1 MNQIINIADFYSI
14 YNNKID
20 TSSLDNYD
28 KKTDFIESFDSV
40 VSNNKKKLNSL
51 KEKLTQISKLFS
63 SDISDKILSCIDKY
77 MEQLNQYNGFFNSDT
92 DFTQEEI
99 TKVNEFAESINIF
112 DTELDELIKES
123 YTDLSNIIFESLK
136 SGSIKSDELNQLI
149 SILNLNDN
157 QKDAMLQGLNNYKN
171 AEQQTVKDE
180 EGKDSL
186 GMTESDGSQL
196 NDNTK
201 KSDKDKQEIDVEYV
215 AGSDYHNSVQ
225 NVKKHDRISEL
236 NMLIDELRS
245 KGNLSFAEATKLYS
259 LVEERE
265 ELRKSS
271 YAKKDIASNLRE
283 KKLSSLDRKINDYG
297 EQIKEELQKQEQMK
311 SKLFK
316 YVSNMKIGRLK
327 GKVDSLQE
335 KFGTV
340 KSAQA
345 AAAIHAYDAQ
355 NRMISFKAKLATAKK
370 VITDSAKMV
379 KNEFNNIKS
388 DFSRFVSKKNKVQ
401 DMRNGNVIITNPP
414 RTINLRLPEQQ
425 LSPGVIA
432 I

>member
-379 KNEFNNIKS
+379 KNEFNNIKA

>member
-1 MNQIINIADFYSI
+1 MNQIINIAEFYSI

-63 SDISDKILSCIDKY
+63 SDISDKIISCIDKY

-136 SGSIKSDELNQLI
+136 SGSIKSDELNQLM

-297 EQIKEELQKQEQMK
+297 DQIKEELQKQEQMK

-379 KNEFNNIKS
+379 KNEFNNIKA

>member
-379 KNEFNNIKS
+379 KNEFNNIKA

-401 DMRNGNVIITNPP
+401 DMRNENVIITNPP

>member
-63 SDISDKILSCIDKY
+63 SDISDKIISCIDKY

-414 RTINLRLPEQQ
+414 RTINLRLPESQ

>member
-1 MNQIINIADFYSI
+1 MNQIINIAEFYSI

-63 SDISDKILSCIDKY
+63 SDISDKIISCIDKY

-136 SGSIKSDELNQLI
+136 SGSIKSDELNQLM

>member
-1 MNQIINIADFYSI
+1 MNQIINIAEFYSI

-63 SDISDKILSCIDKY
+63 SDISDKIISCIDKY

-136 SGSIKSDELNQLI
+136 SGSIKSDELNQLM

-379 KNEFNNIKS
+379 KNEFNNIKA

>member
-1 MNQIINIADFYSI
+1 MNQIINIAEFYSI

-136 SGSIKSDELNQLI
+136 SGSIKSDELNQLM

-379 KNEFNNIKS
+379 KNEFNNIKA

>member
-1 MNQIINIADFYSI
+1 
-14 YNNKID
+14 
-20 TSSLDNYD
+20 
-28 KKTDFIESFDSV
+28 
-40 VSNNKKKLNSL
+40 
-51 KEKLTQISKLFS
+51 
-63 SDISDKILSCIDKY
+63 
-77 MEQLNQYNGFFNSDT
+77 
-92 DFTQEEI
+92 
-99 TKVNEFAESINIF
+99 
-112 DTELDELIKES
+112 
-123 YTDLSNIIFESLK
+123 
-136 SGSIKSDELNQLI
+136 
-149 SILNLNDN
+149 
-157 QKDAMLQGLNNYKN
+157 
-171 AEQQTVKDE
+171 
-180 EGKDSL
+180 
-186 GMTESDGSQL
+186 MTESDGSQL

-297 EQIKEELQKQEQMK
+297 DQIKEELQKQEQMK

-379 KNEFNNIKS
+379 KNEFNNIKA

>member
-1 MNQIINIADFYSI
+1 MNQIINIAEFYSI